1 MKKLSCMNC
10 NTYIC
15 FVKFYKNASET
26 PYNPLMSLTVTYI
39 LGFLIGPKC
48 KKKIHL
54 LILFLVFLL
63 LVNRFILLL
72 STGFLCWLLL
82 NTFVFNVRLNDSFL
96 LLFVFLGHLSCPSN
110 CLNCQFSIPVINL
123 KP

>member
-1 MKKLSCMNC
+1 MKKLSSMNC

-15 FVKFYKNASET
+15 FVKLYKNASET
-26 PYNPLMSLTVTYI
+26 PYNPLMSLAVTYI

-72 STGFLCWLLL
+72 STGFLSWLLL

-110 CLNCQFSIPVINL
+110 CLNCQFSKPVINL